1 MRPWKNHASK
11 GEWGWFLSFLPR
23 RVATVLGMCAVA
35 AAAAAVV
42 CCRRGP
48 WLPSKVTRSLS
59 SLVAPRLR
67 LPARI
72 VGARREGEGPL
83 EASEV
88 QHLTGRE
95 RE

>member
-23 RVATVLGMCAVA
+23 RVAIVLGMVPSPPPPPSAVDVA
-35 AAAAAVV
+35 HG
-42 CCRRGP
+42 CR
-48 WLPSKVTRSLS
+48 
-59 SLVAPRLR
+59 PRLLDLSR
-67 LPARI
+67 PPLSLACGCLR
-72 VGARREGEGPL
+72 GSWGLGEKASGQL

-95 RE
+95 GE